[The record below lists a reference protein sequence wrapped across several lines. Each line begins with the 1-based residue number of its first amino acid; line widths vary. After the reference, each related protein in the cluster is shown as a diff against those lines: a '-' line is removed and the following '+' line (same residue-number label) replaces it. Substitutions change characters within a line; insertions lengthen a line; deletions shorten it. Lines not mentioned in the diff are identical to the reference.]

1 MESCGTSMCFGGDT
15 GLLRCLSEVKTGWR
29 GLHRQRGRF
38 ARPFVHIGMAGLVAG
53 GIMLAPVLASSFP
66 GIAPDP
72 WKDTSPSEVVR
83 VVTDDSTTTIVP
95 TDRVRDKVMEYEVRP
110 GDTVS
115 GIAAKF
121 GIDEDTIRWENNLA
135 DVKAIKPG
143 QLLRILPVVGIAHK
157 VSRGE
162 TIYSIAKKYQAG
174 SQGIVDFPFN
184 IFTNDETFPW
194 LWGRC

>member
-1 MESCGTSMCFGGDT
+1 MIARLRSCPQIECG
-15 GLLRCLSEVKTGWR
+15 
-29 GLHRQRGRF
+29 
-38 ARPFVHIGMAGLVAG
+38 
-53 GIMLAPVLASSFP
+53 
-66 GIAPDP
+66 
-72 WKDTSPSEVVR
+72 
-83 VVTDDSTTTIVP
+83 
-95 TDRVRDKVMEYEVRP
+95 DKVMEYEVRP

-135 DVKAIKPG
+135 DVKTIKPG

-174 SQGIVDFPFN
+174 SQGMVDFPFN
-184 IFTNDETFPW
+184 IFTNDDFFLGCGAGADCSGWENSMWYPGTPICMWRPDSQCWRGVCTSQFIWPVGESLSQRYVW
-194 LWGRC
+194 YHKGLDIAAPHGDAGAGSRCRTDNGERLAG